1 MGILTDYN
9 GSMEKRIS
17 AYSSLAEADKA
28 DAAKDAALTPKE
40 RLEILIELRN
50 RRHPDA
56 AEQRL
61 VRVCRV
67 TKLER
72 R

>member
-1 MGILTDYN
+1 
-9 GSMEKRIS
+9 MEKRILIFPS
-17 AYSSLAEADKA
+17 HALADQAKAEA
-28 DAAKDAALTPKE
+28 DAALTPKE
-40 RLEILIELRN
+40 RLAILLELRD
-50 RRHPDA
+50 RHHPDA

-61 VRVCRV
+61 ARVSRV